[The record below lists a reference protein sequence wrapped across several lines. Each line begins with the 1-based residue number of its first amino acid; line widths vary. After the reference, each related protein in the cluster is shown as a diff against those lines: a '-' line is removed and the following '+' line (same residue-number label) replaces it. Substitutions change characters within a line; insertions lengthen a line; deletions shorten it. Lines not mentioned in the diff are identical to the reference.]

1 MPGTGAPDGM
11 GDAQAA
17 CKGQAAR
24 HVWEGVRDRVGRA
37 PARPLTHR
45 PLSLLQTQR
54 PGRAAATEEDCECL
68 LGGQGASLQPAI
80 LLALPRAGRS
90 LSPTADPGVV
100 VGVCLNVSNTV
111 AAEAG
116 RGQAGPPARSRPQPH
131 RRLAG
136 RTTPSPMLSPTWNG
150 ARLPAWKRPWPG
162 FPPHPGRMLTPT
174 HSHTPS
180 TGGPEAAL
188 KLLSQTFEAAFPV
201 CKAVGS

>member
-80 LLALPRAGRS
+80 LLACFEERGKS
-90 LSPTADPGVV
+90 QADCIFEP
-100 VGVCLNVSNTV
+100 LTK
-111 AAEAG
+111 
-116 RGQAGPPARSRPQPH
+116 RITTLHPPQP
-131 RRLAG
+131 
-136 RTTPSPMLSPTWNG
+136 PPM
-150 ARLPAWKRPWPG
+150 
-162 FPPHPGRMLTPT
+162 MLTD
-174 HSHTPS
+174 
-180 TGGPEAAL
+180 
-188 KLLSQTFEAAFPV
+188 
-201 CKAVGS
+201 